1 MAHDATYLGRWRLQ
15 GARVMLTKKLK
26 IGIVCPYGWDTP
38 GGVQNHIRDLAEFL
52 IAAGHDVSVLAPAID
67 EEKLPSYVVSAGKPI
82 SIPYNGAVARVL
94 FGPIAYARVRQWISN
109 GNFDLLH
116 LHEPAIPSISL
127 LACWA
132 AEGPMVG
139 TFHAAAKR
147 QKVIFAIGPI
157 LEPAIEKLSARIAVS
172 EAARLT
178 LTDHLETDA
187 VVIPNGIYATRY
199 AEGVALEKWQGNT
212 IGFIGRFEE
221 PRKGLQVLV
230 DALPIIS
237 RFAPDVRVLVAGPG
251 DPKDVEKHIDP
262 QLRKRFEFLGRISEE
277 EKADFMSSV
286 SLYVAP
292 NTGGES
298 FGIILAEALAGGAC
312 VVASDIPAFDSLLG
326 GGEYGALFE
335 SENSTDLAKVV
346 IDLLRDDSKRNELAA
361 AGKARSELFDWDVV
375 ADQIFSIY
383 EMAMVGSDGVTL
395 SSDNR
400 SWNRFLSR
408 DEEKK

>member
-1 MAHDATYLGRWRLQ
+1 
-15 GARVMLTKKLK
+15 MLTKKLK

-94 FGPIAYARVRQWISN
+94 FGPIAYARVRQWIAN
-109 GNFDLLH
+109 GTFDLLH

-187 VVIPNGIYATRY
+187 VVIPNGIYAKRY
-199 AEGVALEKWQGNT
+199 AAGVSQAKWQGNT

-237 RFAPDVRVLVAGPG
+237 RFAPDVKVLVAGPG
-251 DPKDVEKHIDP
+251 DPKDVEKQIDP

-335 SENSTDLAKVV
+335 SENSTDLAKVI
-346 IDLLRDDSKRNELAA
+346 IDLLRDENKRKELAA
-361 AGKARSELFDWDVV
+361 AGKARAAIFDWDVV

-383 EMAMVGSDGVTL
+383 EMAIVGGAGVSL
-395 SSDNR
+395 GSDNR

-408 DEEKK
+408 DEEKR

>member
-1 MAHDATYLGRWRLQ
+1 
-15 GARVMLTKKLK
+15 MLKEKLA

-38 GGVQNHIRDLAEFL
+38 GGVQNHVRDLAEFL
-52 IAAGHDVSVLAPAID
+52 INAGHRVSVLAPTID
-67 EEKLPSYVVSAGKPI
+67 ESQLPPYVVNAGKPI

-94 FGPIAYARVRQWISN
+94 FGPIAFARVRQWIQN
-109 GNFDLLH
+109 GKFDILH

-139 TFHAAAKR
+139 TFHAAAKH
-147 QKVIFAIGPI
+147 QKVIYAIGPI

-178 LTDHLETDA
+178 LTNHLDTDA
-187 VVIPNGIYATRY
+187 VVIANGIYAKRY
-199 AEGVALEKWQGNT
+199 ANGVRRDKWSGNT

-221 PRKGLQVLV
+221 PRKGLHVLF
-230 DALPIIS
+230 DALPIVA
-237 RFAPDVRVLVAGPG
+237 RFAPDVKLFVAGPG
-251 DPKDVEKHIDP
+251 DSSEIEKSINP
-262 QLRKRFEFLGRISEE
+262 ELRHRIEFLGKISEA
-277 EKADFMSSV
+277 EKADFMSSIA
-286 SLYVAP
+286 LYVAP

-326 GGEYGALFE
+326 GGKYGALFA
-335 SENSTDLAKVV
+335 SEDSTDLAKTI
-346 IDLLRDDSKRNELAA
+346 IDLLRDEPKRKELARK
-361 AGKARSELFDWDVV
+361 GKDHAQIFDWDVV
-375 ADQIFSIY
+375 AQEIFSIY
-383 EMAMVGSDGVTL
+383 EMAMVGGEKITLASDG
-395 SSDNR
+395 R

-408 DEEKK
+408 DGR

>member
-1 MAHDATYLGRWRLQ
+1 ML
-15 GARVMLTKKLK
+15 ARTLK

-38 GGVQNHIRDLAEFL
+38 GGVQNHVRDLAEYL
-52 IAAGHDVSVLAPAID
+52 IGAGHSVSVLAPATD
-67 EEKLPSYVVSAGKPI
+67 EINLPDYLVSAGKPI

-94 FGPIAYARVRQWISN
+94 FGPIAFSRVRQWISS
-109 GNFDLLH
+109 GDFDILH

-139 TFHAAAKR
+139 TFHAAAKH
-147 QKVIFAIGPI
+147 QKVIYAIGPI

-178 LTDHLETDA
+178 LTSHLETDA
-187 VVIPNGIYATRY
+187 VVIPNGIYAKRY
-199 AEGVALEKWQGNT
+199 ANGVAREKWSGNT

-221 PRKGLQVLV
+221 PRKGLHVLLE
-230 DALPIIS
+230 ALPIIT

-251 DPKDVEKHIDP
+251 DPKDVEESIDP
-262 QLRKRFEFLGRISEE
+262 QLRHRFEFLGRISEDD
-277 EKADFMSSV
+277 KADFMSSV
-286 SLYVAP
+286 AIYVAP

-326 GGEYGALFE
+326 SGKYGALFP
-335 SENSTDLAKVV
+335 SENPTELAKVV
-346 IDLLRDDSKRNELAA
+346 IDLLRDENKRVELAKS
-361 AGKARSELFDWDVV
+361 GKEHAQIFDWDVV
-375 ADQIFSIY
+375 AKDIFSIY
-383 EMAMVGSDGVTL
+383 EMALVGGEKISL
-395 SSDNR
+395 SSENR
-400 SWNRFLSR
+400 PWNRFLSR
-408 DEEKK
+408 EGDKD

>member
-1 MAHDATYLGRWRLQ
+1 
-15 GARVMLTKKLK
+15 MLKEKLA

-38 GGVQNHIRDLAEFL
+38 GGVQNHVRDLAEFL
-52 IAAGHDVSVLAPAID
+52 INAGHRVSVLAPAID
-67 EEKLPSYVVSAGKPI
+67 ESQLPPYVVNAGKPI

-94 FGPIAYARVRQWISN
+94 FGPIAFARVRHWIQS
-109 GNFDLLH
+109 GKFDVLH

-139 TFHAAAKR
+139 TFHAAAKH
-147 QKVIFAIGPI
+147 QKVIYAIGPI

-178 LTDHLETDA
+178 LTNHLDTDA
-187 VVIPNGIYATRY
+187 VVIANGIYAKRY
-199 AEGVALEKWQGNT
+199 ANGVRRDKWSGNT

-221 PRKGLQVLV
+221 PRKGLQVLF
-230 DALPIIS
+230 DALPIVT
-237 RFAPDVRVLVAGPG
+237 RFAPDVKLFVAGPG
-251 DPKDVEKHIDP
+251 DSSEIEKSINP
-262 QLRKRFEFLGRISEE
+262 ELRHRIEFLGKISEV
-277 EKADFMSSV
+277 EKADFMSSIA
-286 SLYVAP
+286 LYVAP

-326 GGEYGALFE
+326 GGKYGALFA
-335 SENSTDLAKVV
+335 SEDSTDLAKTI
-346 IDLLRDDSKRNELAA
+346 IDLLRDDVKREELAA
-361 AGKARSELFDWDVV
+361 RGKAHAQIFDWDVV
-375 ADQIFSIY
+375 AQKILSIY
-383 EMAMVGSDGVTL
+383 EMAMVGGEKVTL
-395 SSDNR
+395 ASDSR

-408 DEEKK
+408 DGR